1 MFLLLKKALAIIL
14 TFLLLFSAMPVGVYA
29 GSGNVVDESN
39 SIRTTCA
46 EYTPIQSQ
54 AEDNNKTIMSFSGTE
69 TGVNFYEQLEND
81 SQRAIYNSF
90 KSLTGTETTL
100 LVDLPGDITFDA
112 TTYPLPAA
120 EKAQFDALVQRNFMV
135 AIEAFQKDCPEIFW
149 LKFGAGGTVCS
160 GRRLDIDENTFV
172 ISVIRLT
179 FTLVTLEAYEG
190 NVPAVRQQLE
200 DAVAN
205 FPITGTSRY
214 QIAQSIHDTL
224 ALTVTY
230 DIYSD
235 SVNEATGALL
245 YMNASSTGYSKAF
258 KLICDY
264 YDVPAVVVNGTRLTD
279 YGRTVHYWNYIL
291 MEDGKWYAVDC
302 AWDDQTNDTYL
313 LIYYDFFLVGQTT
326 YAIYLGG
333 RMFSESH
340 TPSGDFSGNG
350 YKTFVYPALS
360 LDCVDVD
367 YTELTILLQLESEYP
382 DEYYTPE
389 SIAAFNNAITAGL
402 NVDPFLDK
410 SQQWIIDDA
419 SDAILTAYNNLTL
432 RYHIKQVEGSS
443 TLFDRDGL
451 LIAGLEEGLTQ
462 EALMT
467 SYLELLGG
475 ATATVTACNS
485 NGKLGT
491 GSTVNIYVDDVLT
504 ETYTLLIYGDIDGD
518 GYANACD
525 ALFADL
531 LVSAAIEP
539 SSFSDSSLAAADA
552 NHDGMVDSL
561 DRELLM
567 QAGIFLQTVSQVVP
581 SPDFDMVDF

>member
-1 MFLLLKKALAIIL
+1 MLKKALAIIL

-235 SVNEATGALL
+235 CANEATGALL
-245 YMNASSTGYSKAF
+245 YMTASSTGYSKAF

-291 MEDGKWYAVDC
+291 MEDGNWYAVDC

-410 SQQWIIDDA
+410 SQQWIIDAA
-419 SDAILTAYNNLTL
+419 SDAILTVYHNLTL

-567 QAGIFLQTVSQVVP
+567 QAGI
-581 SPDFDMVDF
+581 

>member
-291 MEDGKWYAVDC
+291 MEDGNWYAVDC
-302 AWDDQTNDTYL
+302 AWDDQTDDTYL

>member
-291 MEDGKWYAVDC
+291 MEDGNWYAVDC

>member
-1 MFLLLKKALAIIL
+1 MLKKALAIIL

-302 AWDDQTNDTYL
+302 AWDDQTDDTYL

-567 QAGIFLQTVSQVVP
+567 QAGIFLQTVSQAVP